1 VLFAVTWL
9 LVMGGGLWLDGRAAT
24 ALFACAFL
32 IFAVGECLH
41 GTVQGPLV
49 SDLAPRRLLG
59 RYMALSSS
67 SWQVAFVISPAAGGF
82 ILQAEPFALWP
93 IAAAVC
99 LAGGAYALYLERRI
113 PHDYRRTP
121 LSAEEAAR
129 LKPVEVPT

>member
-1 VLFAVTWL
+1 
-9 LVMGGGLWLDGRAAT
+9 VMAGGLWFEANAAT
-24 ALFACAFL
+24 AVFACAFL
-32 IFAVGECLH
+32 VFAVGECLH

-67 SWQVAFVISPAAGGF
+67 SWQVAFVIAPASGGF

-99 LAGGAYALYLERRI
+99 LAGGVYALVLERRI
-113 PHDYRRTP
+113 PRDLRRTP
-121 LSAEEAAR
+121 LDDEEAAR
-129 LKPVEVPT
+129 LRPVEVPT